1 MSDRLSR
8 SIGARIRKRRQ
19 NPDLTSGPL
28 TQEQL
33 AAVMGVSQP
42 TISDWELGRTL
53 PSVPVLLQLVEVLEL
68 ESLDDLVR
76 DGADGAPLAEAAS

>member
-8 SIGARIRKRRQ
+8 SVGARIRKRRQ
-19 NPDLTSGPL
+19 NPDLTSGAL

-33 AAVMGVSQP
+33 AAAMGVSQP

-53 PSVPVLLQLVEVLEL
+53 PSVPAMLQLVEVLEL
-68 ESLDDLVR
+68 DSLDDLVR
-76 DGADGAPLAEAAS
+76 DDTDGAPLAEAAS